1 MATKK
6 NYIYLENQIYR
17 ILDANLNRLREA
29 LRIIEEH
36 YRFIISNKNIAS
48 SLKTLRHSLENIEK
62 KLGQKKL
69 LNARDVKSDPFSQS
83 NKKNELNRENSL
95 DVLTANFKRAQESAR
110 VIEEYVKVL
119 KKFGLSLAAKRIRFS
134 LYSLEKE
141 LS

>member
-69 LNARDVKSDPFSQS
+69 LNARDVKSDPFSQN